1 MDSKKYGQYIISLIT
16 TATTYINTVGALTA
30 LRKEA
35 IRDSEKGKEVDLL
48 SMTNQA
54 YDCLPEE
61 FKKLF
66 CRDML
71 TKGDFLAES
80 VRTIQGYFEK
90 AVEVQKDDSGGD
102 VNEKVD
108 EKMKK

>member
-1 MDSKKYGQYIISLIT
+1 MDSKKYEQYIISLIT
-16 TATTYINTVGALTA
+16 TTTTYINTVGALTA

-35 IRDSEKGKEVDLL
+35 IKDSEKGKEVDLL
-48 SMTNQA
+48 STMNQV

-61 FKKLF
+61 FKKQF

-71 TKGDFLAES
+71 TKEDFLAES

-90 AVEVQKDDSGGD
+90 AVEVQKDDVGGD
-102 VNEKVD
+102 VNEKVSG
-108 EKMKK
+108 